1 MRILDQSRLYAY
13 PSDMTRRLFRAL
25 FFVTTIAGG
34 ALFWL
39 APHPPMSDLPQH
51 AAQVAA
57 LHDLLLGQSPWEQ
70 LLRINLFTPYLLAY
84 GLATALSFLMPVE
97 AALKLVLTLSFYG
110 FVATYVALRKRF
122 HGDERIDW
130 LCVPGFFGF
139 AYEFGFF
146 SYLVATPIGMG
157 FLLIA
162 LDYAEQPSC
171 KRGAVLLLADLAVFF
186 SHGLLF
192 VFVNAIGGTFLLVRN
207 HRDWRRIARS
217 VWPYVALAALCGVYA
232 LLHHDVDLAPM
243 YPYRV
248 QWKINPLIRLV
259 CAIGY
264 PWGIAPSVWMLAAT
278 MLMLSAPFCM
288 GARLSRNGMAYVPL
302 AIFALGWFC
311 MPAFAMNTYY
321 LFHRFALFL
330 LPFYALIF
338 SAADCGDE
346 TRGDA
351 RRRAVWTQIALAAV
365 CVAFLSSQG
374 LRAMRFADE
383 SADFDAIA
391 AEVEPAQRVLN
402 IAFDINSPAAD
413 NPVVYDNFALWY
425 QADHRGLVDFN
436 AAWFPPQIVRYRL
449 DRLPAVGPADVAPH
463 RLVSTFDWHRHQG
476 WAYRYFFVRHTSP
489 IPDGFFANPD
499 CPVVLVKTVGAWSV
513 YERQSCRRG

>member
-1 MRILDQSRLYAY
+1 MEILDQTRPRAC

-34 ALFWL
+34 VLFWL
-39 APHPPMSDLPQH
+39 APHPPMDDLPQH

-57 LHDLLLGQSPWEQ
+57 LHDLLLGQSTWDQ

-84 GLATALSFLMPVE
+84 GLATALSFLMPVG

-110 FVATYVALRKRF
+110 FVAIHVTLRRRF
-122 HGDERIDW
+122 HADERLDW

-139 AYEFGFF
+139 AYEYGFF

-171 KRGAVLLLADLAVFF
+171 RRGAVLLLADIAVFF

-207 HRDWRRIARS
+207 HGDWRRIVRS
-217 VWPYVALAALCGVYA
+217 VWPYIVLAALCGAYA
-232 LLHHDVDLAPM
+232 LSHHDVDLAPM
-243 YPYRV
+243 YPFTV
-248 QWKINPLIRLV
+248 LWSLNPLIRFL
-259 CAIGY
+259 CAIAY

-278 MLMLSAPFCM
+278 MLMFAAPFCI
-288 GARLSRNGMAYVPL
+288 GARWSRNGMALVPL

-311 MPAFAMNTYY
+311 IPAFAMNTNF

-330 LPFYALIF
+330 LPFYALNF
-338 SAADCGDE
+338 SSAECDDE

-351 RRRAVWTQIALAAV
+351 RRLGVWTQIALAAV
-365 CVAFLSSQG
+365 CAAFLGAQG
-374 LRAMRFADE
+374 VRAMRFADE
-383 SADFDAIA
+383 SADFDTIA
-391 AEVEPAQRVLN
+391 AEVEPAQRALN
-402 IAFDINSPAAD
+402 VAFNINSPAAN

-449 DRLPAVGPADVAPH
+449 DRLPAVGPADVAPKPLSA
-463 RLVSTFDWHRHQG
+463 RFDWYRHQG
-476 WAYRYFFVRHTSP
+476 WVYRYFFVRHTSP
-489 IPDGFFANPD
+489 IPVGFFANPD
-499 CPVVLVKTVGAWSV
+499 CPVVLVKTVGTWSV
-513 YERQSCRRG
+513 YERQACRRG